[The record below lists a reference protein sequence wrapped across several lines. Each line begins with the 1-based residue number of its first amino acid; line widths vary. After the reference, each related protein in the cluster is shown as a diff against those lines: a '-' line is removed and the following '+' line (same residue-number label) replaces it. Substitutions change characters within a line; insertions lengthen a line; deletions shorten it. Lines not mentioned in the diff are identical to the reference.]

1 MSLKEVGN
9 FFWNDLDL
17 ILNVEKND
25 VIYFFDNFLSKK
37 NGPLEKHAQF
47 KKLSKYQV
55 KFKTKAW
62 ITTTTQKPILVKH
75 SFLKKYIKLNDYA
88 KKMETHDKHKY
99 YRNLLSHVIQKVKK
113 YLLH

>member
-1 MSLKEVGN
+1 MLKKMMSFISLTIFFRTRTDRLKN
-9 FFWNDLDL
+9 MPIF
-17 ILNVEKND
+17 
-25 VIYFFDNFLSKK
+25 
-37 NGPLEKHAQF
+37 HAH
-47 KKLSKYQV
+47 LSKYQV

-62 ITTTTQKPILVKH
+62 ITTTIQKPILVKH